1 MDETNTFLRYY
12 FTDKPYLMLGN
23 PITIHHYYF
32 AEKTGNLLG
41 ILPNTS
47 TVINIPGPFISF
59 DKVKR
64 LLKTGEVTVYLPE
77 GKAEKS
83 KNPPLAQNTLTKLKS
98 LIV

>member
-1 MDETNTFLRYY
+1 
-12 FTDKPYLMLGN
+12 MLGN
-23 PITIHHYYF
+23 PITVHHYYF

>member
-12 FTDKPYLMLGN
+12 FTEKPYLMLSN
-23 PITIHHYYF
+23 PITIHQYYF

-47 TVINIPGPFISF
+47 TVVNIPGPFISF

-64 LLKTGEVTVYLPE
+64 LLKTSEVTVHLPE
-77 GKAEKS
+77 GNAEKS
-83 KNPPLAQNTLTKLKS
+83 KNPPLYQNTMTKLKS